1 MRAAAKVT
9 PRMFCTLGTRSIAG
23 NLRNLGGLGGG
34 LGFDEAAGGNAV
46 GADLAARAAAR
57 SRRSARLPRGAFVGG
72 GMNRMGG
79 AFPIVDS
86 DGMGKLGGAST
97 AAAASHTCRFGTG
110 IRDEINFVVVT
121 SVMVWTVVVVEM
133 ATSSASCGGEE
144 IGVDER
150 LHTSSPFGMPVGN
163 GDGTGSGRNGGEGGG
178 ETAYDSTLV

>member
-1 MRAAAKVT
+1 
-9 PRMFCTLGTRSIAG
+9 
-23 NLRNLGGLGGG
+23 
-34 LGFDEAAGGNAV
+34 
-46 GADLAARAAAR
+46 
-57 SRRSARLPRGAFVGG
+57 
-72 GMNRMGG
+72 MNTMGG

-86 DGMGKLGGAST
+86 DGMGTWGGAST

-121 SVMVWTVVVVEM
+121 SAMVRTVVVVEM
-133 ATSSASCGGEE
+133 AKSSASCGGEE